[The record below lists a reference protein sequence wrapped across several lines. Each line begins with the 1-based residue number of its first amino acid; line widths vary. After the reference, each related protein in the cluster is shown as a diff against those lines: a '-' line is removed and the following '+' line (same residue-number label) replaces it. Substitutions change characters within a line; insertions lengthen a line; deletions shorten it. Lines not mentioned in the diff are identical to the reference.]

1 MRKITGISL
10 IVVAALIMAACH
22 STNKT
27 TKNSGTKP
35 KSAGKTESGKT
46 SASSSK
52 MKYVATQ
59 LGVSES
65 EIKND
70 KLYQFIAAW
79 YGTPYKYGGCDIKGT
94 DCSCLTIN
102 LYKEVYKKNLPRTAD
117 EMMKNCDKLSAS
129 KVEEGDMVFFK
140 IESKQITHVGVC
152 LKNNKFIHAST
163 KKGVMISD
171 LNEPYF
177 KKYFFSYG
185 RLK

>member
-1 MRKITGISL
+1 MLRLTQITLFFLLASSFFS
-10 IVVAALIMAACH
+10 CH
-22 STNKT
+22 STKKNTKKYDSKT
-27 TKNSGTKP
+27 
-35 KSAGKTESGKT
+35 KTETVKT
-46 SASSSK
+46 GSSSK
-52 MKYVATQ
+52 MKNIAAI

-65 EIKND
+65 EIKD
-70 KLYQFIAAW
+70 EKLYRFISAW

-102 LYKEVYKKNLPRTAD
+102 LYREVYKKNLPRTAD
-117 EMMKNCDKLSAS
+117 EMMKNCDKLNSS

-140 IESKQITHVGVC
+140 IESKQITHVGVY

-177 KKYFFSYG
+177 KKYFYTFG

>member
-1 MRKITGISL
+1 MLVLLFS
-10 IVVAALIMAACH
+10 CH
-22 STNKT
+22 SKRKSTSSNNTKTNT
-27 TKNSGTKP
+27 DKP
-35 KSAGKTESGKT
+35 V
-46 SASSSK
+46 SSSK
-52 MKYVATQ
+52 MKNVANI
-59 LGVSES
+59 LGVKES
-65 EIKND
+65 EIKDEN
-70 KLYQFIAAW
+70 LYKFIAAW

-102 LYKEVYKKNLPRTAD
+102 LYQKVYKKSLPRTAD
-117 EMMKNCDKLSAS
+117 EMVKLCDKLSSS

-140 IESKQITHVGVC
+140 IESKQVTHVGVY

-177 KKYFFSYG
+177 KKYFYTFG

>member
-1 MRKITGISL
+1 MNW
-10 IVVAALIMAACH
+10 MARFYQCFLVGFILVSCH
-22 STNKT
+22 T
-27 TKNSGTKP
+27 TKNTTNS
-35 KSAGKTESGKT
+35 SEGKTKSKTKTETGKST
-46 SASSSK
+46 SSSK
-52 MKYVATQ
+52 MKNVANI
-59 LGVSES
+59 LGVNES
-65 EIKND
+65 DIKNE
-70 KLYQFIAAW
+70 KLYQFISAW

-117 EMMKNCDKLSAS
+117 EIFKSCDKLSSS
-129 KVEEGDMVFFK
+129 KVEKGDMVFFK
-140 IESKQITHVGVC
+140 IESKQITHVGVY

-177 KKYFFSYG
+177 KKYFYTFG